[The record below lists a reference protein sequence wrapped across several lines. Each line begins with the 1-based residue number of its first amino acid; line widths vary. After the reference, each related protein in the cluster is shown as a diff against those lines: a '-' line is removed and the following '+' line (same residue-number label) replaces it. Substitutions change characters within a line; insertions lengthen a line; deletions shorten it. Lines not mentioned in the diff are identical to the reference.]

1 MRVCEI
7 KEFGIGRKSSA
18 KIGRNLLYRR
28 SYPNFTDPFR
38 SLIFETRAKLNTC
51 NNFVFSSEKEISR
64 KKNESTQKEKRK
76 QRGYN
81 KYVKE
86 RLGQG

>member
-51 NNFVFSSEKEISR
+51 NNFVFFRERNIKKKKTNLHKR
-64 KKNESTQKEKRK
+64 KKESNGDIINMLR
-76 QRGYN
+76 RG
-81 KYVKE
+81 
-86 RLGQG
+86 

>member
-38 SLIFETRAKLNTC
+38 SLIFETRAKLNTY

-64 KKNESTQKEKRK
+64 KKNESTQKEKESNGDIINMLR
-76 QRGYN
+76 RG
-81 KYVKE
+81 
-86 RLGQG
+86 

>member
-64 KKNESTQKEKRK
+64 KKKTNLHKRK
-76 QRGYN
+76 KESNGDIINMLRRG
-81 KYVKE
+81 
-86 RLGQG
+86 

>member
-7 KEFGIGRKSSA
+7 KGFGIGRKSSA

-28 SYPNFTDPFR
+28 SYPNFTDSFR

-51 NNFVFSSEKEISR
+51 NNFAFSSEKEISR
-64 KKNESTQKEKRK
+64 KKKMNLHKRKRK
-76 QRGYN
+76 QR
-81 KYVKE
+81 
-86 RLGQG
+86 